1 MILDL
6 RFQLWAEI
14 FSMNKKSGNLL
25 KYVYKQS
32 RNTERSVERRRK
44 QYENVKNRMAIK
56 TKLRGT
62 N

>member
-14 FSMNKKSGNLL
+14 FSMNIKAGNQLN
-25 KYVYKQS
+25 YVYKQS

-44 QYENVKNRMAIK
+44 QYENVEKQN
-56 TKLRGT
+56 GH
-62 N
+62 